1 MMTGKPRS
9 ASTTA
14 ADAPAMPPP
23 ATTTR
28 GPSAGAGRVRPS
40 AALAGSGGTLT
51 RYGRI
56 PASRPTSL
64 DTGTRALTAA
74 GPSRSPLPVRGG
86 HGQLAQ
92 GIPGPGRH
100 HGPVHQGACQ
110 VNVVTDLGLDPVPCP
125 APDELAGELGGVGRG
140 ERGRAGQGQ
149 QRLSVGRQHV
159 GREREDL
166 RGLAGKKIVADRLA
180 GSPRVAEHAEK
191 VVEELEGFAGQIT
204 VANEFGRELGDTA
217 ESGPEA
223 QGAGHRVL
231 PRLELSGGPRHLPG
245 TVLPR
250 GTGQVEELPEDQFV
264 DHPAPYRD
272 GGCG

>member
-1 MMTGKPRS
+1 MTWMPRS

-28 GPSAGAGRVRPS
+28 GPSADARRVRPS
-40 AALAGSGGTLT
+40 TASAEPGGALT

-74 GPSRSPLPVRGG
+74 SPSRSPLPVCGG

-92 GIPGPGRH
+92 RIPGPGRH
-100 HGPVHQGACQ
+100 GGPVHQGACE

-140 ERGRAGQGQ
+140 ERGCAGQGQ

-166 RGLAGKKIVADRLA
+166 RGLAGKEIVADRLA
-180 GSPRVAEHAEK
+180 GSPRVAEHAEQ
-191 VVEELEGFAGQIT
+191 VVAELEGLAGQVT
-204 VANEFGRELGDTA
+204 VMNEFGRELRDTA

-223 QGAGHRVL
+223 QGTGHRVL
-231 PRLELSGGPRHLPG
+231 
-245 TVLPR
+245 
-250 GTGQVEELPEDQFV
+250 
-264 DHPAPYRD
+264 
-272 GGCG
+272 